1 MLAFFVAKNL
11 WTAYASGGS
20 PGILIHPQKLFL
32 EISIFFQE
40 SFFTLEYSTY
50 ICIVNQLNTYNYEKG
65 NDSRTKS
72 KKGGGEQGVQR
83 AQKNEIPKLDGI
95 G

>member
-50 ICIVNQLNTYNYEKG
+50 ICNVNQLNNNNYEKG
-65 NDSRTKS
+65 NDNGTKS
-72 KKGGGEQGVQR
+72 KKGRSEQGVQSS
-83 AQKNEIPKLDGI
+83 QKS
-95 G
+95 